1 VFDTSRKGKAR
12 LSEGSFF
19 EGRGYVT
26 IVRCNEERDR
36 MCLTSHAAVTAVMA
50 SEVKFVQSWAL

>member
-1 VFDTSRKGKAR
+1 MFDTLRKGKAR

-19 EGRGYVT
+19 KGRGYVT

-36 MCLTSHAAVTAVMA
+36 MCLTS
-50 SEVKFVQSWAL
+50 SWSACPPFSWGTRR

>member
-1 VFDTSRKGKAR
+1 MFDTLRKGKAR

-19 EGRGYVT
+19 EGRGYAT

-36 MCLTSHAAVTAVMA
+36 MCLTSHACVTTVMA
-50 SEVKFVQSWAL
+50 NEVNFVQT